1 MRRDYCEFPRQRW
14 LPVTALLVAALIA
27 GCSTRLPGEGT
38 THYLLTDKPTASEPT
53 GGERLLRV
61 KRIELA
67 RYLDVE
73 GIVMQTSDVAVQAA
87 RNHLWAED
95 LAAQLHR
102 DLRQRLAEQL
112 DGVRVLGPDERLHA
126 PEREIMELTV
136 TVDRFQGRFDG
147 YAVVGGRWQLL
158 DSQGEVQAGKRFQ
171 REQVLSHDGYPALVE
186 SLKDVWASVVA
197 GIANGLR
204 GAWTGDGLAG

>member
-1 MRRDYCEFPRQRW
+1 MKCHVPGRRRQRW
-14 LPVTALLVAALIA
+14 SLVTALLVTTLIS
-27 GCSTRLPGEGT
+27 GCSARAPGEGP
-38 THYLLTDKPTASEPT
+38 THYLLTDKPTAPEPT
-53 GGERLLRV
+53 GGQQLLRV

-73 GIVMQTSDVAVQAA
+73 GIVMQTSDVAVRAA

-112 DGVRVLGPDERLHA
+112 DGVRVLGPDERLRA

-147 YAVVGGRWQLL
+147 YAIVGGRWQLL
-158 DSQGEVQAGKRFQ
+158 DSEGEVQAGQRFQ
-171 REQVLSHDGYPALVE
+171 REEVLSHDGYPALVE
-186 SLKDVWASVVA
+186 SLKDAWASVVA
-197 GIANGLR
+197 GIANGLQ
-204 GAWTGDGLAG
+204 GAWGGSGSPG

>member
-1 MRRDYCEFPRQRW
+1 MRRQSPGVPLQTC
-14 LPVTALLVAALIA
+14 LLVMVLLVVALSAA
-27 GCSTRLPGEGT
+27 CSARPPREGA
-38 THYLLTDKPTASEPT
+38 THYLLTEKPTATEPV

-61 KRIELA
+61 KHIELA

-73 GIVMQTSDVAVQAA
+73 GIVMQTSDVAIRAA

-112 DGVRVLGPDERLHA
+112 DGVRVLGPDQPLRA

-136 TVDRFQGRFDG
+136 TVNRFQGRFDG
-147 YAVVGGRWQLL
+147 YAVVGGNWELL
-158 DSQGEVQAGKRFQ
+158 DSQGEIQAGERFQ
-171 REQVLSHDGYPALVE
+171 RQQALAQDGYPALVE
-186 SLKDVWASVVA
+186 TLRDAWLSVA
-197 GIANGLR
+197 ADIANGLR
-204 GAWTGDGLAG
+204 GAWTDDDLAG

>member
-1 MRRDYCEFPRQRW
+1 M
-14 LPVTALLVAALIA
+14 TALLVTALIA
-27 GCSTRLPGEGT
+27 GCSARAPGEGP

-53 GGERLLRV
+53 GGQRLLRV
-61 KRIELA
+61 QRIELA

-73 GIVMQTSDVAVQAA
+73 GIVMQTSDVAVRAA

-112 DGVRVLGPDERLHA
+112 DGVRVLGPDERLRA

-147 YAVVGGRWQLL
+147 YAIVGGRWQLL

-171 REQVLSHDGYPALVE
+171 REEVLSQDGYPALVE
-186 SLKDVWASVVA
+186 SLKDAWTSIVA
-197 GIANGLR
+197 GIASGVR
-204 GAWTGDGLAG
+204 GAWSSDGPAG